1 VRFCLTFSFIATT
14 TTGFEDIAAWEVE
27 KLIGAKAQQL
37 HGKILFE
44 ASINQVIELNLWS
57 RTLHRIILLL
67 CRDRVETLEDV
78 YRVTAS
84 IDFTDYI
91 ERGQSFAV
99 RAERIGEHP
108 FTSIDV
114 AAKAG
119 QAVIDSFMSK
129 TGHRLKVNLDKP
141 DVEIFCQL
149 KNSDFYIGLN
159 TTGESLHRR
168 NYRVFDHPAALK
180 TTIASAMIYWSNWGC
195 EEPILDPMCGG
206 GTIPIEAALIARN
219 IAPGLFRREFAFGKL
234 FFIDR
239 RYYEEAVEKA
249 RSSSNK
255 NSYRIYGSD
264 ISPKFIEGAWKN
276 AASAGVEDTVKFRC
290 VDATKLDKI
299 EDLEVKYVVVNPP
312 YGIRSLRDKVVE
324 RLYVNFLS
332 ALKRKGGGLLVAI
345 TASDEEFKRALD
357 VNGLEVLGVKRVFHG
372 ALLTSVF
379 KCAF

>member
-1 VRFCLTFSFIATT
+1 MTFSFIATT

-27 KLIGAKAQQL
+27 KLIGAKARQL

-44 ASINQVIELNLWS
+44 ASINQVVELNIWS

-180 TTIASAMIYWSNWGC
+180 TTIASAMIYWSDWSC

-239 RYYEEAVEKA
+239 QYYEEAVEKA
-249 RSSSNK
+249 RSSSNR
-255 NSYRIYGSD
+255 NSYRIYGCLLYT
-264 ISPKFIEGAWKN
+264 SPSPRDLSTSRMPS
-276 AASAGVEDTVKFRC
+276 SA
-290 VDATKLDKI
+290 
-299 EDLEVKYVVVNPP
+299 
-312 YGIRSLRDKVVE
+312 
-324 RLYVNFLS
+324 
-332 ALKRKGGGLLVAI
+332 
-345 TASDEEFKRALD
+345 
-357 VNGLEVLGVKRVFHG
+357 
-372 ALLTSVF
+372 
-379 KCAF
+379 